1 MCDSRCG
8 LRRDDGTL
16 YTGSIRWLTNDEQ
29 LLSTGH
35 ASLDSETE
43 TVDLPA
49 QLLWAAADEGARS
62 EPPACEL
69 VPEPEEWQGPVTLAC
84 RGEREKVMLALR
96 RFRYLEDQD
105 ELAVLSGGLCSD
117 QLGNVLQVMCLSA
130 DELALYGVQGCAVNI
145 GETVPISREHETRVG
160 MALAAACRHA
170 LARCVCVCVCVCAFN
185 TLGLL
190 LESRG
195 GRERIF
201 AEIDKKEPGSA
212 TKRSR
217 LLVHAIMGC
226 LACEEVRVELWHI
239 VS

>member
-1 MCDSRCG
+1 M
-8 LRRDDGTL
+8 TAL
-16 YTGSIRWLTNDEQ
+16 YTGWIRWLTNDEQ
-29 LLSTGH
+29 LLSAGH

-43 TVDLPA
+43 TVELPA

-145 GETVPISREHETRVG
+145 GETVPISRQHETRVG

-170 LARCVCVCVCVCAFN
+170 LARCVCVCVCVRACVQHVRSTAEKSGWTREDFGRDRRKG
-185 TLGLL
+185 TRQCCKAGSAAAACHHRMPCM
-190 LESRG
+190 SRG
-195 GRERIF
+195 
-201 AEIDKKEPGSA
+201 
-212 TKRSR
+212 
-217 LLVHAIMGC
+217 LC
-226 LACEEVRVELWHI
+226 
-239 VS
+239 